1 MNPQRILLA
10 DDHAIIL
17 EGLRRILEPHFE
29 VVGEVSDGRALVD
42 AAAKLQPSI
51 IVADISMP
59 LLNGIDAA
67 RQIRKFDQK
76 VKIVF
81 LTMHPDVTYA
91 SEALAAGGSGYVL
104 KSSAGTEIVDAI
116 REALAG
122 KIFITPSIDK
132 VLVMAH
138 MDRAGHA
145 RDPDSDL
152 TKRQREVLQLLGEGK
167 SLKETAGILN
177 ISIRT
182 VEFHKY
188 QVMKHLGIRSNAEL
202 TKYAIKLGIVPL

>member
-122 KIFITPSIDK
+122 KTFITPSIDK

-145 RDPDSDL
+145 RDADSDL

>member
-1 MNPQRILLA
+1 MNPHRVLLA

-29 VVGEVSDGRALVD
+29 IVGEVADGHALVD
-42 AAAKLQPSI
+42 AAGTLQPGI

-91 SEALAAGGSGYVL
+91 AEALAAGGSGYVL
-104 KSSAGTEIVDAI
+104 KSSAGIEIVEAI
-116 REALAG
+116 REALMG
-122 KIFITPSIDK
+122 RVYITPSIDK
-132 VLVMAH
+132 VLVLAQME
-138 MDRAGHA
+138 RAGHA
-145 RDPDSDL
+145 RDADSEI
-152 TKRQREVLQLLGEGK
+152 TGRQREVVQLLGEGK
-167 SLKETAGILN
+167 SLKEAAAILN

-188 QVMKHLGIRSNAEL
+188 QVMKQLGIRSNAEL
-202 TKYAIKLGIVPL
+202 TKYAIKLGVTPL

>member
-1 MNPQRILLA
+1 MNSVRILLA

-29 VVGEVSDGRALVD
+29 IAGEAADGRALVE
-42 AAAKLQPSI
+42 AALKLRPHV

-67 RQIRKFDQK
+67 RQIRKIDQK

-104 KSSAGTEIVDAI
+104 KSSAGTEIVEAI
-116 REALAG
+116 QEALKG
-122 KIFITPSIDK
+122 RIFITPSIDK
-132 VLVMAH
+132 TLVLDQMG
-138 MDRAGHA
+138 RAGHS
-145 RDPDSDL
+145 RDAGSDL
-152 TKRQREVLQLLGEGK
+152 TRRQREVLQLLGEGK
-167 SLKETAGILN
+167 SLKETGAILH

-188 QVMKHLGIRSNAEL
+188 QVMKQLGIRSNAEL
-202 TKYAIKLGIVPL
+202 TKYAVKLGITPL

>member
-122 KIFITPSIDK
+122 KVFITPSIDK